1 MMATIAH
8 PTKTRE
14 VHNHHFDSTI
24 WNDLRFRGD
33 DVVVATYAKFGTTW
47 TQQIVAKLPL
57 GPDVVAFGRRSSCT
71 E

>member
-14 VHNHHFDSTI
+14 VHNYHFDSTI
-24 WNDLRFRGD
+24 WNGLHFRGD
-33 DVVVATYAKFGTTW
+33 DVVVATYAKSGTIW
-47 TQQIVAKLPL
+47 TQQIVAKLLL
-57 GPDVVAFGRRSSCT
+57 GPDVVALGRRSSYT